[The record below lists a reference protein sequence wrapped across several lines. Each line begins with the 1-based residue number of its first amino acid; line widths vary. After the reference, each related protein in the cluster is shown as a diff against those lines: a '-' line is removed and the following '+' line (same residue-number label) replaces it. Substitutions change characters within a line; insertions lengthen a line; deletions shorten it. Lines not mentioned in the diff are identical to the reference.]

1 MAFLSKPLKFALA
14 PEIKNF
20 LLLLFGIVIVLLI
33 ILLLGSGKK
42 FRRGVGMLLA
52 DSDEE
57 RQRYASQAPLHH
69 ASKPQ
74 KQKILTEGEA
84 YYEDAGDQKYSSTN
98 QIEMVTLIRKSDD
111 RLRVIES
118 TGQTRLMDEYYQLVF
133 KTRKGKL
140 IKVECNRRAWEQI
153 PFNQQGSLTYKKNTL
168 VKFKYFEGTVY
179 NQ

>member
-1 MAFLSKPLKFALA
+1 MAFLAKPLKFSLA

-20 LLLLFGIVIVLLI
+20 LLLLFGIVIVLLV
-33 ILLLGSGKK
+33 ILLLGSSKSK
-42 FRRGVGMLLA
+42 FKRGMGMLLA
-52 DSDEE
+52 DTDEE
-57 RQRYASQAPLHH
+57 RQRYASHGGSH
-69 ASKPQ
+69 ASKPH
-74 KQKILTEGEA
+74 KEKILTEGEA
-84 YYEDAGDQKYSSTN
+84 YYEDKGDQKYSATN